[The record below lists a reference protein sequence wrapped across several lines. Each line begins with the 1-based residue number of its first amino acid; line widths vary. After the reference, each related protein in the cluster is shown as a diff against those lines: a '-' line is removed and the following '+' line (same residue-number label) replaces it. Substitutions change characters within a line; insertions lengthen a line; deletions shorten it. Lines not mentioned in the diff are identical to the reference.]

1 MIERRLSKLK
11 ERLETTIPRP
21 DEVSFYPHRLL
32 DLECDSRDSEA
43 GYWAGCYVLGLRRD
57 AGSTTDMRVMNTWN
71 LQVVADTVIPKED
84 CSVKIVYAT
93 ASEFN
98 DKNLTICR
106 RNWPRPEL
114 PVDREKNHM
123 VKQDEGF
130 NQPKKAPKN
139 QKAKEQT
146 SSEETASKEH
156 SKGLRTARAVLS
168 RLKHDPS
175 FKIDEFKVGYEDRHT
190 DVIQEKSVAS
200 WVRETTD
207 DLFIP
212 EHRIVWFKR
221 CPANGEEVIVWDR
234 ASKIDRIFG
243 EGTI

>member
-11 ERLETTIPRP
+11 DRLESTVPRP
-21 DEVSFYPHRLL
+21 DEVCLYPHRLL
-32 DLECDSRDSEA
+32 DLERDGRDSEG
-43 GYWAGCYVLGLRRD
+43 GYWAGCYILGLRRNAESD
-57 AGSTTDMRVMNTWN
+57 SDRRVVNAWN

-84 CSVKIVYAT
+84 CSVKTVYIT
-93 ASEFN
+93 ANEFN
-98 DKNLTICR
+98 DKNLIICP

-123 VKQDEGF
+123 IKQEEGLDR
-130 NQPKKAPKN
+130 PKKATKQQKN
-139 QKAKEQT
+139 KENI
-146 SSEETASKEH
+146 SNKEIGSKEH
-156 SKGLRTARAVLS
+156 SKGLRTAKAVLS

-175 FKIDEFKVGYEDRHT
+175 FRIDEFKVGYEDRHT
-190 DVIQEKSVAS
+190 DVIQEKAVAA

-221 CPANGEEVIVWDR
+221 CLADGEDVVVWDR
-234 ASKIDRIFG
+234 ALRIDKIFR
-243 EGTI
+243 EGLN